1 MILHKLI
8 DLILSNHYIKSY
20 IKNIYDSYYKK
31 KSGRDIAIAEIAK
44 IKIRKSEVSG
54 RRLNLIIPALSS
66 HYIFGGISTALNF
79 FMQLG
84 FYYEDVRII
93 LSDESDFNAENNPD
107 YQEWIIRNLDEPDC
121 PGKLV
126 VAAGNRYGKTLA
138 VRKDDLFIATAWW
151 TSYLLQDLLENKRQ
165 IFSNKELGRFIYII
179 QDYEPGFY
187 PWSSRY
193 SLAES
198 TYSGDSA
205 KRAIAIFNSS
215 ILYKFFK
222 DKNYTFGYEFFF
234 EPKLNIGLI
243 SHLKNVDKAKRE
255 KKILVYGRPST
266 QRNAFEII
274 VMGLR
279 EFVAKNE
286 FASQWVFKSAGEL
299 HEPIELGNNCHL
311 ESLGK
316 LNLEDYAGQLLTSYV
331 GISLMVSPHPSYPP
345 LEMATFGLRVINNKY
360 DCKDLSELSENIITV
375 DFLSPSEIAL
385 KLSVI
390 LLDYDADP
398 FGRIENNKWFQ
409 NYLKGSNELK
419 SIASAVHLEK
429 LLDLDCE

>member
-1 MILHKLI
+1 MEILSNQISNMLPTELAKPTHFITLIYHFTLQLQNLTSISIILHKLI
-8 DLILSNHYIKSY
+8 HLILSNHYIKSY

-222 DKNYTFGYEFFF
+222 DKNYTFGY
-234 EPKLNIGLI
+234 
-243 SHLKNVDKAKRE
+243 
-255 KKILVYGRPST
+255 
-266 QRNAFEII
+266 
-274 VMGLR
+274 
-279 EFVAKNE
+279 
-286 FASQWVFKSAGEL
+286 
-299 HEPIELGNNCHL
+299 
-311 ESLGK
+311 
-316 LNLEDYAGQLLTSYV
+316 
-331 GISLMVSPHPSYPP
+331 
-345 LEMATFGLRVINNKY
+345 
-360 DCKDLSELSENIITV
+360 
-375 DFLSPSEIAL
+375 
-385 KLSVI
+385 
-390 LLDYDADP
+390 
-398 FGRIENNKWFQ
+398 
-409 NYLKGSNELK
+409 
-419 SIASAVHLEK
+419 
-429 LLDLDCE
+429 